1 VVGYVR
7 MVETNGWKPRAA
19 EAEGKK
25 EFGRF

>member
-7 MVETNGWKPRAA
+7 MVETNGWKLRAA
-19 EAEGKK
+19 EAGRKE